1 MSTLVFS
8 LRSESLEA
16 VALCNRV
23 IKGLLLKGHQVQMLP
38 EEADALALP
47 DVATD
52 ISLIGVNA
60 DLAVSVGGDGTM
72 LRTFDLVAGK
82 NVPVLGVNM
91 GRLGYLTEFEPDQI
105 DTAITSALSGALP
118 IEQRMMVA
126 GRLIRSDGSENGLW
140 LGLNEVIVEKRDQ
153 GHTVRLEVMLDGN
166 HFATYAADGLI
177 VSTPTGSTAY
187 NLSARG
193 AVVAPTHLSLQL
205 TPVAPH
211 MLFDR
216 SLILVPETEIRI
228 CVAGNRAANLSVDG
242 RNVASLDEGDTIVVT
257 QAMTFALL
265 VTSGGGGFH
274 QVLKQKFGLKDS

>member
-1 MSTLVFS
+1 M
-8 LRSESLEA
+8 
-16 VALCNRV
+16 
-23 IKGLLLKGHQVQMLP
+23 LLKGHQVQMLP

>member
-16 VALCNRV
+16 VALCRRV
-23 IKGLLLKGHQVQMLP
+23 IEGLLVKGHQVQMLP

-47 DVATD
+47 DISTD
-52 ISLIGVNA
+52 ISLLGANA

-105 DTAITSALSGALP
+105 DAAITSALSGALP

-126 GRLIRSDGSENGLW
+126 GSLIRSDGSENGLW

-228 CVAGNRAANLSVDG
+228 CVAGNRSANLSVDG

>member
-16 VALCNRV
+16 VALCKRV
-23 IKGLLLKGHQVQMLP
+23 IEGLLVKGHQVQMLP

-47 DVATD
+47 DISTD
-52 ISLIGVNA
+52 ISLLGANA

-105 DTAITSALSGALP
+105 DAAITSALSGALP

-126 GRLIRSDGSENGLW
+126 GSLIRSDGSENGLW

-228 CVAGNRAANLSVDG
+228 CVAGNRSANLSVDG

>member
-1 MSTLVFS
+1 
-8 LRSESLEA
+8 
-16 VALCNRV
+16 
-23 IKGLLLKGHQVQMLP
+23 MLS

-47 DVATD
+47 DAATD
-52 ISLIGVNA
+52 ISLLGVNA

-105 DTAITSALSGALP
+105 DAAITSALSGALP

-153 GHTVRLEVMLDGN
+153 GHTVRLEVMLDGD

-265 VTSGGGGFH
+265 VTSGGGSFH

>member
-8 LRSESLEA
+8 LRSESPEA

-23 IKGLLLKGHQVQMLP
+23 IRGLLLKGHQVQMLP
-38 EEADALALP
+38 EEADVLTLP

-52 ISLIGVNA
+52 ISLLGTNA

-105 DTAITSALSGALP
+105 DEAIISALSGELP

-126 GRLIRSDGSENGLW
+126 GKLIRSDGSERGLW
-140 LGLNEVIVEKRDQ
+140 LGLNEVIVEKRDH

-216 SLILVPETEIRI
+216 SLILVPETEIKIR
-228 CVAGNRAANLSVDG
+228 VAGNRAANLSVDG
-242 RNVASLDEGDTIVVT
+242 RNVASLEEGDTIVVT

-265 VTSGGGGFH
+265 VTSGGSGFH